1 MTTNDDIK
9 GLIDKNVLKLR
20 DEPAGTIYT
29 PPDGDPL
36 TKEGL
41 YLPDDPSSQTD
52 RLINTERKYLI
63 PLAWHMAPIFR
74 VHPIT
79 DDIYRQT
86 PQQVRA
92 ERLSLVISR
101 SDIKQVDS
109 NVLEWPAIRVIV
121 KQYDVVRV
129 VIRRDFSRDIC
140 EIRRLWLWSNS
151 EGDYSSVEDPDGGD
165 IDLQTML
172 EILAKYAALEGILR
186 GAPIGP
192 VPAVQG

>member
-29 PPDGDPL
+29 PPDCDPL

-121 KQYDVVRV
+121 VD
-129 VIRRDFSRDIC
+129 
-140 EIRRLWLWSNS
+140 RLVLFQALRM
-151 EGDYSSVEDPDGGD
+151 DGTHRMA
-165 IDLQTML
+165 I
-172 EILAKYAALEGILR
+172 GIHHV
-186 GAPIGP
+186 PI
-192 VPAVQG
+192 A